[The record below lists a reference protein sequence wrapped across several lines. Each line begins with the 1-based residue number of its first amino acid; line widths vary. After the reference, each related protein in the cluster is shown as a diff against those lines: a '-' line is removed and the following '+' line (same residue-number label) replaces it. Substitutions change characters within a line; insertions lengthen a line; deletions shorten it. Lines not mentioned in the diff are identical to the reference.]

1 MKNTEVFIKATTSL
15 HSTNGVV
22 HLQAVGYDPEDGY
35 INIEWDARELMNDI
49 PSLYTICKQA
59 IKQEDKSNKKKFKE
73 FKKQL

>member
-22 HLQAVGYDPEDGY
+22 HLQAVGCDPEDGY